1 MWPVVAGAVVVLV
14 GANGLVPQA
23 AASTPA
29 FEPSG
34 ERAVLRFDDV
44 DPDRRAA
51 AAIEAGYELIE
62 EVPGSDFALAVAVRP
77 DARPDGDHVVGA
89 VPVVPVEV
97 AADQGD
103 PLAQFQR
110 HLPAIRAPQARAI
123 SDGTGATVA
132 VIDTGVAQPDAT
144 GRSKAPDLAGTAFV
158 PGWDFVQDDAIP
170 QDENGHGTHV
180 ISTIAATT
188 GNGYGVAG
196 VAPGTTI
203 MPLRVLDA
211 AGRGEDW
218 HVAAALRW
226 AVDKGANV
234 ANLSIGS
241 AFASPVLLDAVA
253 YARSKGVTV
262 VAASGNDG
270 KGVISWPAAAPS
282 VIAVGAVQFDGR
294 RASYSNFG
302 PNLDLVAPGGDLNL
316 DQDGDGRPDGI
327 LQESLDPE
335 DTRRFCWCYLAGTS
349 MAAPQVSAVAAMLVG
364 LDITAPA
371 EIERILVASAW
382 DLGRPGRDDEYGNG
396 ILDARAAVLHA
407 TGQAPPA
414 AGTIRSFARACPP
427 GQVPP
432 AGFADT
438 GATSHAAAIDCVA
451 WWGVASGASAG
462 SFEPRG
468 TVSRAQMASFLA
480 RLVDATQVRLQ
491 QTPPDAFDDDE
502 GSTHEQRINQLAAA
516 GIIRG
521 RAGGTYAPNDRV
533 TRAEMATFLARTHDL
548 IAAEPLRPSADRF
561 TDDAGSA
568 HERSIDQVSAI
579 GIAAGTSGTRFE
591 PGVPVRRD
599 QMATFLA
606 RLLDL
611 LVDGGEIPPR

>member
-1 MWPVVAGAVVVLV
+1 MAAGAVALLV
-14 GANGLVPQA
+14 GAQGLVPHAGA
-23 AASTPA
+23 AANPG
-29 FEPSG
+29 PSG
-34 ERAVLRFDDV
+34 DRVVLRFDDV
-44 DPDRRAA
+44 DPSRRAA
-51 AAIEAGYELIE
+51 AAVEAGYELIE
-62 EVPGSDFALAVAVRP
+62 EVPGSDFALAVGIRP
-77 DARPDGDHVVGA
+77 GARPDGDRVVGA
-89 VPVVPVEV
+89 APVVPVEV

-123 SDGTGATVA
+123 SDGTGAIVA

-158 PGWDFVQDDAIP
+158 PGWDFVQNDAIP

-196 VAPGTTI
+196 VAPGATV

-211 AGRGEDW
+211 AGQGEDW

-226 AVDKGANV
+226 AADKGANV

-282 VIAVGAVQFDGR
+282 VIAVGAVQFDGK

-302 PNLDLVAPGGDLNL
+302 PTLDLVAPGGDLNL

-327 LQESLDPE
+327 LQESLDPK

-364 LDITAPA
+364 LDIATPD

-382 DLGRPGRDDEYGNG
+382 DLGRLGRDDHYGHG

-407 TGQAPPA
+407 TGKAPPA
-414 AGTIRSFARACPP
+414 AGTIRSFTRACPSD
-427 GQVPP
+427 QVPP
-432 AGFADT
+432 GGFGDT
-438 GATSHAAAIDCVA
+438 GASSHAAAIDCVA

-480 RLVDATQVRLQ
+480 RLIDATQVRLP
-491 QTPPDAFDDDE
+491 QTPPDAFTDDA
-502 GSTHEQRINQLAAA
+502 GSTHEQRINQLAAV
-516 GIIRG
+516 GVIRG

-548 IAAEPLRPSADRF
+548 VAAEPLRPSADRF
-561 TDDAGSA
+561 SDDDGSS

-591 PGVPVRRD
+591 ANAQVRRD

-611 LVDGGEIPPR
+611 LVEGGEIPQR